1 MKCFAFLFLVNVV
14 PYAPITHVPISKAYI
29 LSKCIKIVEILKLVL
44 KNCSASGYF
53 YLFLF
58 FLLQYCLQ
66 KGLFISKLQ
75 RFLSYILSEKEK

>member
-58 FLLQYCLQ
+58 FYYSTA
-66 KGLFISKLQ
+66 F
-75 RFLSYILSEKEK
+75 RRVYLSPNCNVF